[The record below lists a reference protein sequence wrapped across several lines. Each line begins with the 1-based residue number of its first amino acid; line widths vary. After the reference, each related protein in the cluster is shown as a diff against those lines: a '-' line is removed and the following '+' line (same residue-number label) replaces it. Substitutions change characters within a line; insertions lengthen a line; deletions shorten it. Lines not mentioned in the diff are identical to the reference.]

1 MPAVLL
7 LLALTVGPLLSSV
20 TSQVSV
26 SVHIPFGN
34 VSGATSSSTNNRLV
48 TRSQFAE
55 SWNAS
60 KRTANW
66 VGWRLRA
73 SDIGSVPRSDFHV
86 DPVIPTPSP
95 SDYTNSGYDRGHLC
109 PSGDRT
115 NTTANNYAVF
125 SMINIIP
132 QAPDNNQGPWERLE
146 SYTRSLAQAGREVYI
161 IAGGAGSE
169 GEIKGIDVPESTW
182 KIIVA
187 LERGKSFPEGQEKAQ
202 VYAVIM
208 PNNEDISGRWQEY
221 QTSVSEIQKKTGYHF
236 FRNAPVIESI
246 AKAAGRF

>member
-1 MPAVLL
+1 MTSPFFRRFAPAFLL
-7 LLALTVGPLLSSV
+7 LLALTIGPLLSSA

-26 SVHIPFGN
+26 SVHMPFGN

-48 TRSQFAE
+48 TRSQFAA
-55 SWNAS
+55 SWNAG

-66 VGWRLRA
+66 VAWRLRA

-115 NTTANNYAVF
+115 NTTANNFAVF
-125 SMINIIP
+125 TLLNIIP
-132 QAPDNNQGPWERLE
+132 QAPDNNQGPWANLE
-146 SYTRSLAQAGREVYI
+146 SHTRSLAQAGREVYI
-161 IAGGAGSE
+161 IAGGVGSK
-169 GEIKGIDVPESTW
+169 GGFKGINIPASTW

-187 LERGKSFPEGQEKAQ
+187 LQPGRTYPSVSGSTTI
-202 VYAVIM
+202 AVVM
-208 PNNEDISGRWQEY
+208 PNNNGIRSTPWQTYRVLSAEW
-221 QTSVSEIQKKTGYHF
+221 
-236 FRNAPVIESI
+236 RRP
-246 AKAAGRF
+246 